1 MASNVSQS
9 VRDCLLNRTRETGE
23 DHQVV
28 LIRFALERLLYRMTQ
43 LPEGDDFALK
53 GGIRVSRLVSRWS
66 LDRRMRLARPS
77 EGPESL
83 WERRLRRGWHSPVPR
98 SAYSEY
104 RGWDSNPH
112 GAQAPT
118 DFKSVA
124 STNSATPAGGGCAG
138 HLSVGYANA
147 PSR

>member
-53 GGIRVSRLVSRWS
+53 GHSRFSFGLPVEHGPPNASRPTIGGPGVLV
-66 LDRRMRLARPS
+66 
-77 EGPESL
+77 G
-83 WERRLRRGWHSPVPR
+83 
-98 SAYSEY
+98 
-104 RGWDSNPH
+104 
-112 GAQAPT
+112 
-118 DFKSVA
+118 
-124 STNSATPAGGGCAG
+124 
-138 HLSVGYANA
+138 A
-147 PSR
+147 PSA